1 MAVAAAAN
9 PRLQM
14 DVGEAYEP
22 SFTLLLAGVAAPT
35 MIYVVKCRRSRMS
48 NEAFSRGTDNRE
60 PDRARCSGYL
70 CESVCKSS
78 EGLTQYL
85 VLMRARQARALY

>member
-14 DVGEAYEP
+14 DAGEAYEP

-35 MIYVVKCRRSRMS
+35 MI
-48 NEAFSRGTDNRE
+48 
-60 PDRARCSGYL
+60 
-70 CESVCKSS
+70 
-78 EGLTQYL
+78 
-85 VLMRARQARALY
+85 